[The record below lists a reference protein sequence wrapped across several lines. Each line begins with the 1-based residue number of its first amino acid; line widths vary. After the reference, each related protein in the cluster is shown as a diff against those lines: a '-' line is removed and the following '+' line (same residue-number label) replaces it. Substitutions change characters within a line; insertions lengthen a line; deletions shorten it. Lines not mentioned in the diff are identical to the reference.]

1 MFKKTMFTG
10 QEAPFVIELPPY
22 RMPSAKNV
30 WTHVWERVSHFLEK
44 AGTIIFAMSVLL
56 WFLESFNFS
65 FQMVENAGESII
77 GRIGSLIAPVFIPLG
92 FGTWQAA
99 VALIT
104 GIVAKE
110 AVVSSLAMFY
120 GFSASAESAVV
131 NSALAGTFSPLAAYS
146 FLVFVLLYTP
156 CMAAVTTMRRELGS
170 RKWTAFAVVYQIGI
184 AYVAALLTYFIGSFF
199 AG

>member
-1 MFKKTMFTG
+1 MIRIDIATLFPEMC
-10 QEAPFVIELPPY
+10 EA
-22 RMPSAKNV
+22 
-30 WTHVWERVSHFLEK
+30 
-44 AGTIIFAMSVLL
+44 VL
-56 WFLESFNFS
+56 
-65 FQMVENAGESII
+65 GESII